1 MFSSLAFAIM
11 PFKQFS
17 GFAVCSPSKVRCR
30 HGEVVPATVT
40 DAEGARHSIDVRAE
54 STFDA
59 AHLYVATA
67 RSQQAAMLPSRIPVP
82 TVAIVFEVVAEGKI
96 FRVHRAALRR
106 WIAKRRE
113 ELGGP
118 KGQLVRE
125 RPGID

>member
-11 PFKQFS
+11 SFKQFS

-30 HGEVVPATVT
+30 HGEVVPVTVT

-82 TVAIVFEVVAEGKI
+82 TVAIVFEVGGRENLPGSQSRTAALDCQATRGVGRSE
-96 FRVHRAALRR
+96 RAACQGEARH
-106 WIAKRRE
+106 
-113 ELGGP
+113 
-118 KGQLVRE
+118 
-125 RPGID
+125 